1 MTTGARAVLNDCRVA
16 LGMLEDEIDTQR
28 WRVHWVGAVA
38 LIRAVGHVLDKIDGK
53 SNAALGR
60 FANTRF
66 ARWKLGVGDDRIFVK
81 FIDRERNNILK
92 QYAFGVDTSEFVPVA
107 VVSIAQEGP
116 PNVDEAFDLDENLF
130 RPVIWD
136 GAVEDARDLY
146 SQAIEWWQ
154 RELDELDRDLTLTSG
169 HVAEYLG

>member
-16 LGMLEDEIDTQR
+16 LDLLEDETDTQR

-38 LIRAVGHVLDKIDGK
+38 LIRAVGHVLDKVDGK
-53 SNAALGR
+53 SDTELGR
-60 FANTRF
+60 LANVRF
-66 ARWKLGVGDDRIFVK
+66 TRWKLGAGDDRIFVQ

-92 QYAFGVDTSEFVPVA
+92 QYAFGVDTSEVVPVA
-107 VVSIAQEGP
+107 VISIAHGHP
-116 PNVDEAFDLDENLF
+116 PNVDGAFDLDENLF

-146 SQAIEWWQ
+146 SQAIEWWKHA
-154 RELDELDRDLTLTSG
+154 LDELDRELTLTRG
-169 HVAEYLG
+169 Q